1 MEQVFVDKMTE
12 GTRELGIV
20 LSEKQM
26 EQFYRYYELLVEWNK
41 VMNLT
46 GITEL
51 EEVVSKHFIDSLA
64 LVKAVPLQDG
74 RKVSAIDVGTGAGFP
89 GIPLK
94 IAFPNL
100 KITLLDSLNKR
111 IKFLNEV
118 ISQLGLQ
125 NVETIHGRAEDF
137 GRDAKYREQYDYC
150 VSRAVANAATLS
162 EYCLPCVKV
171 GGAFIPYKSGKIDEE
186 LEQGTKAIES
196 LGGSIADVI
205 RFELTG
211 ADADRSLVV
220 IDKIAK
226 TAKKYPRKAGMPSK
240 EPIGK

>member
-12 GTRELGIV
+12 GTRKLGIV

-74 RKVSAIDVGTGAGFP
+74 RRASAIDVGTGAGFP
-89 GIPLK
+89 GLPLK

-100 KITLLDSLNKR
+100 KITLL
-111 IKFLNEV
+111 
-118 ISQLGLQ
+118 
-125 NVETIHGRAEDF
+125 

-162 EYCLPCVKV
+162 EYCLPFVKV

-196 LGGSIADVI
+196 LGGSVADVI

>member
-1 MEQVFVDKMTE
+1 MEQIFVDKMTD
-12 GTRELGIV
+12 GTRELGIT
-20 LSEKQM
+20 LSEQQL
-26 EQFYRYYELLVEWNK
+26 EQFYRYYKLLVEWNK

-64 LVKAVPLQDG
+64 LVKAVSLQDG
-74 RKVSAIDVGTGAGFP
+74 RKVSGIDVGTGAGFP

-162 EYCLPCVKV
+162 EYCLPFVKV
-171 GGAFIPYKSGKIDEE
+171 GGKFISYKANEVEE
-186 LEQGTKAIES
+186 ETKQAEHALEV
-196 LGGSIADVI
+196 LGGACVDIQKFQLPDSEMNRAFVI
-205 RFELTG
+205 IE
-211 ADADRSLVV
+211 
-220 IDKIAK
+220 KKKK
-226 TAKKYPRKAGMPSK
+226 TPATYPRKAGTPSK
-240 EPIGK
+240 KPL

>member
-74 RKVSAIDVGTGAGFP
+74 RRASAIDVGTGAGFP
-89 GIPLK
+89 GLPLK

-125 NVETIHGRAEDF
+125 NIETIHGRAEDF

-150 VSRAVANAATLS
+150 V
-162 EYCLPCVKV
+162 
-171 GGAFIPYKSGKIDEE
+171 
-186 LEQGTKAIES
+186 
-196 LGGSIADVI
+196 
-205 RFELTG
+205 
-211 ADADRSLVV
+211 
-220 IDKIAK
+220 
-226 TAKKYPRKAGMPSK
+226 
-240 EPIGK
+240 

>member
-1 MEQVFVDKMTE
+1 MEQIFVDKMTD
-12 GTRELGIV
+12 GTRELGIT
-20 LSEKQM
+20 LSEQQL
-26 EQFYRYYELLVEWNK
+26 EQFYRYYKLLVEWNK

-74 RKVSAIDVGTGAGFP
+74 RKVSGIDVGTGAGFP

-118 ISQLGLQ
+118 IRQLGLQ

-162 EYCLPCVKV
+162 EYCLPFVKV
-171 GGAFIPYKSGKIDEE
+171 GGKFISYKANEVEE
-186 LEQGTKAIES
+186 ETKQAEHALEV
-196 LGGSIADVI
+196 LGGACVDIQKFQLPDSEMNRAFVI
-205 RFELTG
+205 IE
-211 ADADRSLVV
+211 
-220 IDKIAK
+220 KKKK
-226 TAKKYPRKAGMPSK
+226 TPATYPRKAGTPSK
-240 EPIGK
+240 KPL

>member
-1 MEQVFVDKMTE
+1 MPYNLSTLEN
-12 GTRELGIV
+12 GCRELGIE
-20 LSEKQM
+20 LSEKQKKQFI
-26 EQFYRYYELLVEWNK
+26 QFYEFLVEKNK

-46 GITEL
+46 GITEF
-51 EEVVSKHFIDSLA
+51 EEVLTKHFLDSLA
-64 LVKAVPLQDG
+64 CVKAVDMT
-74 RKVSAIDVGTGAGFP
+74 KVKTLMDIGTGAGFP
-89 GIPLK
+89 GVPLK

-125 NVETIHGRAEDF
+125 NIETIHGRAEDF

-162 EYCLPCVKV
+162 EYCLPFVKV

-196 LGGSIADVI
+196 LGGSVADVI

>member
-1 MEQVFVDKMTE
+1 MYGMDQFEN
-12 GTRELGIV
+12 ELKELRIV
-20 LSEKQM
+20 LSDVQKQ
-26 EQFYRYYELLVEWNK
+26 QFEEYYKLLVEWNE

-46 GITEL
+46 AITDYKD
-51 EEVVSKHFIDSLA
+51 VMKKHFFDSLTVVRA
-64 LVKAVPLQDG
+64 YPEILAEAVS
-74 RKVSAIDVGTGAGFP
+74 VIDIGTGAGFP

-162 EYCLPCVKV
+162 EYCLPFVKV

-220 IDKIAK
+220 IEKIAK
-226 TAKKYPRKAGMPSK
+226 TAKKYPRKAGVPSK